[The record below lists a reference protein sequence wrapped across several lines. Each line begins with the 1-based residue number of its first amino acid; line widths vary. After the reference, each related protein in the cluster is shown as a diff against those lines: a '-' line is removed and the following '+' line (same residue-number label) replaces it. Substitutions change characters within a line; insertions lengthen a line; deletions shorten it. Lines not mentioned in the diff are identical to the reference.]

1 MHKFN
6 ILTPH
11 REENGDSKERSGQS
25 KQTPNP
31 AVPCPPAL
39 ALWDVNSNWLSYSPA
54 FDVLTLA
61 VHTVSLFLSLL
72 SKMYL

>member
-1 MHKFN
+1 MHKN
-6 ILTPH
+6 RHSYLQK
-11 REENGDSKERSGQS
+11 EENGESKERSGQS

-31 AVPCPPAL
+31 AVPRPLAL

-54 FDVLTLA
+54 FDVLTLT

-72 SKMYL
+72 SL